1 MITEKNFN
9 FCKLNNIEVTTRSP
23 FLGGDIFKEKYKKE
37 TLSKLNLK
45 SDDNYSSDII
55 KWIKKFKTIKS
66 IVFGAS
72 NIDQLQSILKA

>member
-1 MITEKNFN
+1 MQI
-9 FCKLNNIEVTTRSP
+9 NNIEVTTRSP

-66 IVFGAS
+66 IVLE
-72 NIDQLQSILKA
+72 QVILTNFNQYLRHK